1 MTQNST
7 SFGVRRA
14 TPADTTVLMDV
25 VPLILAETSVLPPSD
40 QKIQALVE
48 RCACRI
54 DGAIAGIIDGPD
66 GMVDATIGLAF
77 TDSDTSDEPYISAV
91 WCGLSPGARKLPS
104 KPDDP
109 RAHYGR
115 SLFEFARW
123 FHGALEEKGQKRILV
138 RWDLTTLE
146 FLQPKM
152 GLYQRNLTQ
161 IGAIFALGATG
172 AFKPQPVPAELV
184 AA

>member
-1 MTQNST
+1 MTQDSKT
-7 SFGVRRA
+7 FGVRRA

-48 RCACRI
+48 RCSCQVG
-54 DGAIAGIIDGPD
+54 GAIAGIIDGPD

-77 TDSDTSDEPYISAV
+77 TDSDTSDEPFISAV
-91 WCGLSPGARKLPS
+91 WCGLSPHARKMPS
-104 KPDDP
+104 KADDP

-115 SLFEFARW
+115 SLFEFAKW
-123 FHGALEEKGQKRILV
+123 FHGALEERAAQRILV
-138 RWDLTTLE
+138 RFDLTTLE

-152 GLYQRNLTQ
+152 GLYQRNLVQ

-172 AFKPQPVPAELV
+172 AFKPQPMPAELV

>member
-1 MTQNST
+1 MTLDSKI
-7 SFGVRRA
+7 FGVRRA
-14 TPADTTVLMDV
+14 TPEDTVVLMDV

-48 RCACRI
+48 RCACQMG
-54 DGAIAGIIDGPD
+54 GAIAGIIDGPD

-77 TDSDTSDEPYISAV
+77 ADSDTSDEPYISAV
-91 WCGLSPGARKLPS
+91 WCGLSPHARKLPS
-104 KPDDP
+104 KTDDP

-123 FHGALEEKGQKRILV
+123 VHGALEEKAQQRILV

-146 FLQPKM
+146 LLQPKM
-152 GLYQRNLTQ
+152 GLYQRNLVQ
-161 IGAIFALGATG
+161 IGAVFALGAAGT
-172 AFKPQPVPAELV
+172 FKPQPVPVALV